1 MPTMVRLGPSS
12 RNSKVRVEGMEP
24 EGRRSRNA
32 TGATLDDGR
41 DRPGRPFASE
51 SGGGG
56 AGGSRRSGSGWPQ
69 VPAPTLHVALAALPL
84 LAFVPV
90 LYYSLTTPLGLIDDY
105 RELQSVELLDDPR
118 LFLEWCRR
126 TFLDPRI
133 FMYRPFFDLYS
144 AFTAKIFGAE
154 PWLHHLARWVV
165 HFAAV
170 FLFAAA
176 FLRFSRRERADE
188 RSPSPS
194 PAEGW
199 PLLPLALLVHLWI
212 FYPNVP
218 AARLMVMEVQ
228 SVFFLGLCGWTFACL
243 LRPAATAAA
252 TGSRLGRQTPRA
264 YGLFLLAVLGLSLS
278 KETNVA
284 PLLWILIAYGA
295 FLAAEPGS
303 PIGKLARGAP
313 LALIFGFTLS
323 RVHAASQ
330 HHEIV
335 DVERFAANL
344 QFMLRD
350 LFLLDTSVLLAAAFV
365 ILSAALLL
373 VVAARL
379 FLFRRLP
386 RAERRELLFVLF
398 LLGQFFSLYFVL
410 ALSPVM
416 APRYR
421 YILVPCFATLL
432 AFGARFTLVS
442 LAGLSA
448 ALRRAAA
455 AALAAFVCFFILV
468 NYHNFLFQTVVQNS
482 LRRTESDL
490 IGTVNRLLDGDQRV
504 QIRKK
509 ESPLVPFVELI
520 DSLGRYYRDF
530 QPRFLGRRHLKAYAG
545 TDADF
550 PYWQPAS
557 FARRRTDAMHA
568 ESPPLETDQ
577 PRWVVSLYGS
587 TDLTLASPSQNGG
600 LRVVDMYGDP
610 RFVNAPTVTFVPRLD
625 DYRLLSWAGTVSGF
639 LQGEAPRAVRD
650 YGVQEPGDKSRYG
663 WVVYHAPYDVD
674 EWMAGLLS
682 RIIARAGE
690 PEVRSHWDVYVEE
703 FRGTRLAYLVKEA
716 CGPADTEADFFVNVE
731 DAHGARHVAFS
742 FGFWGVAAGTRC
754 VAAVE
759 LPETAV
765 NSLEVGQ
772 YDVWRSSVAFR

>member
-1 MPTMVRLGPSS
+1 
-12 RNSKVRVEGMEP
+12 MEP
-24 EGRRSRNA
+24 EGADR
-32 TGATLDDGR
+32 GAQPAQPWTTER
-41 DRPGRPFASE
+41 DRPLASE

-56 AGGSRRSGSGWPQ
+56 AGGSRRSGAGWPQ
-69 VPAPTLHVALAALPL
+69 ASAPTLQAALAAALPL

-105 RELQSVELLDDPR
+105 RELLSIEFFDGPR
-118 LFLEWCRR
+118 KFLEWCRR
-126 TFLDPRI
+126 NFLEPGI
-133 FMYRPFFDLYS
+133 FRYRPFFEIYY
-144 AFTAKIFGAE
+144 AVTAKIFGAE

-199 PLLPLALLVHLWI
+199 PLLPLALLVHLWV

-218 AARLMVMEVQ
+218 AARLTVIEVQ

-243 LRPAATAAA
+243 LRPAATAAG
-252 TGSRLGRQTPRA
+252 TGSLFGRQTPRA

-313 LALIFGFTLS
+313 PVLIFGFTLS

-330 HHEIV
+330 YHETV
-335 DVERFAANL
+335 GFDGFAANL
-344 QFMLRD
+344 QFILRD
-350 LFLLDTSVLLAAAFV
+350 LFLLDTSVLLAAAFA

-373 VVAARL
+373 VAAARI

-386 RAERRELLFVLF
+386 RADRRELLFVLF
-398 LLGQFFSLYFVL
+398 LLGQFFSLYFML

-421 YILVPCFATLL
+421 YVLVPCFAALL
-432 AFGARFTLVS
+432 AFGARFILVS

-468 NYHNFLFQTVVQNS
+468 NYHNFLFQTVVQHS
-482 LRRTESDL
+482 LRRAESEL
-490 IGTVNRLLDGDQRV
+490 VAMVNRLLDGDQRV
-504 QIRKK
+504 QIRQQ
-509 ESPLVPFVELI
+509 ESPLFSHVEVI
-520 DSLGRYYRDF
+520 DVLDRYYRDF
-530 QPRFLGRRHLKAYAG
+530 QPRFLGTKHLKAYAG
-545 TDADF
+545 
-550 PYWQPAS
+550 
-557 FARRRTDAMHA
+557 TDAMHA
-568 ESPPLETDQ
+568 ESPPLEADQ

-587 TDLTLASPSQNGG
+587 AGLTPPSPWQNGG
-600 LRVVDMYGDP
+600 LRVVDLYGDP
-610 RFVNAPTVTFVPRLD
+610 RFVNAATVTFVPRLD
-625 DYRLLSWAGTVSGF
+625 EYRLLSWAGTVSGF
-639 LQGEAPRAVRD
+639 LQGGAPRVVRD
-650 YGVQEPGDKSRYG
+650 FGVQAPGDKSRYG

-674 EWMAGLLS
+674 EWMGGVLS

-703 FRGTRLAYLVKEA
+703 FRGTRLAFLVKEA

-731 DAHGARHVAFS
+731 DARGARYVAFS

-759 LPETAV
+759 LPEAAV
-765 NSLEVGQ
+765 DSLTVGQ
-772 YDVWRSSVAFR
+772 YDVWRETVAFH

>member
-1 MPTMVRLGPSS
+1 
-12 RNSKVRVEGMEP
+12 MEP

-51 SGGGG
+51 SVGGG
-56 AGGSRRSGSGWPQ
+56 GGSRRSGSGWPQ

-118 LFLEWCRR
+118 QFIEWCRR
-126 TFLDPRI
+126 NFLEPQIVR
-133 FMYRPFFDLYS
+133 YLPLFDLYP

-176 FLRFSRRERADE
+176 FLRFFRRERADE

-218 AARLMVMEVQ
+218 AARLTVMEVQ

-243 LRPAATAAA
+243 LRPAAPAAG

-295 FLAAEPGS
+295 FLAAEPRS

-330 HHEIV
+330 YHETV
-335 DVERFAANL
+335 DLDRFAANL
-344 QFMLRD
+344 QFILRD

-365 ILSAALLL
+365 TLSAALLL

-386 RAERRELLFVLF
+386 RADRRELLFVLF

-468 NYHNFLFQTVVQNS
+468 NYHNFLFQTVVQHS
-482 LRRTESDL
+482 LRRAESDL
-490 IGTVNRLLDGDQRV
+490 IAMVNRLLDGDQRV
-504 QIRKK
+504 QIRQQ
-509 ESPLVPFVELI
+509 ESPLYSFVEVL
-520 DSLGRYYRDF
+520 DSLHRYYRDF
-530 QPRFLGRRHLKAYAG
+530 QPRFLGKKYLKTYAG
-545 TDADF
+545 
-550 PYWQPAS
+550 
-557 FARRRTDAMHA
+557 TDAMHA
-568 ESPPLETDQ
+568 ESPPLEADQ
-577 PRWVVSLYGS
+577 PRWVVSLYGAGG
-587 TDLTLASPSQNGG
+587 LSPPSPPWWDG
-600 LRVVDMYGDP
+600 LRVVDLYGDP
-610 RFVNAPTVTFVPRLD
+610 RFVNAETVTIVPRLD
-625 DYRLLSWAGTVSGF
+625 DYRFLSWAGTVSGF
-639 LQGEAPRAVRD
+639 LQEGAPRVVRD
-650 YGVQEPGDKSRYG
+650 FGVHEPGDTSRYG

-674 EWMAGLLS
+674 EWMAGVLS

-690 PEVRSHWDVYVEE
+690 PAVGSHWDVYVEE
-703 FRGTRLAYLVKEA
+703 FRRTRLAYLVKEA
-716 CGPADTEADFFVNVE
+716 CEPADTEADFFVNAASAE
-731 DAHGARHVAFS
+731 HGDVRIAFS
-742 FGFWGVAAGTRC
+742 FGFWGVAAGGRC

-759 LPETAV
+759 LPERAV
-765 NSLEVGQ
+765 DSLEVGQ
-772 YDVWRSSVAFR
+772 YDVWKASVALR